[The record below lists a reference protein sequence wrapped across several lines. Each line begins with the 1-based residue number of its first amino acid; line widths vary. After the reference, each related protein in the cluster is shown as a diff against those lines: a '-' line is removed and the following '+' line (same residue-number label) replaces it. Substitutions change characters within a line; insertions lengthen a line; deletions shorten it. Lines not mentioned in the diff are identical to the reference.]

1 MPQIFAFRIY
11 KSRRQKNDFLVKEIV
26 TGDTKLKNVLELK
39 AIRGVNKLVK
49 FLHDGFE

>member
-1 MPQIFAFRIY
+1 MPQIFAFRIH
-11 KSRRQKNDFLVKEIV
+11 KTRRQKKLV

-39 AIRGVNKLVK
+39 AIRGMNKPVK